1 MVGLER
7 QVGLAGQEGQGSGDW
22 DAGLLGATA
31 VLGALTVILTYPISI
46 HPGSTSLGS
55 DPDVHTF
62 TWTLAWDVHAFTT
75 RPWAIFEA
83 NIFFPYERTLAFSE
97 NLIGSAVLAAP
108 FLWATGNPVLAL
120 NAVSLLSVFL
130 CGLGAY
136 VLGRRVGLG
145 AGAALVCGVIFAFSP
160 ARFFRFAQTHLTA
173 IQWVPFALAALI
185 AYLDGAGRRALWLAA
200 GLFALQA
207 LASGHGAVYLLI
219 AAVLLIAFQLM
230 TGTPIALLQ
239 RVRDLGL
246 AGAALVVPVLLTL
259 PPYLRVQR
267 EHGLRR
273 SLENWAPAAVSF
285 LASPT
290 RLHAWLLS
298 KLATTPVNATASAF
312 MFPGYLPLVL
322 GVIGLAPGRLPVKRR
337 DIWFFAALTILAV
350 LLASGPPLGLWPYV
364 YWLPGFNFIRI
375 PSRFIV
381 LAVLGLAVL
390 AGVGFERLIATR
402 SRRTRLLAAIA
413 AVAMLV
419 AEFWTV
425 PLQVQPYRVE
435 IPSLDRWL
443 DSQPKPFAIAEVPVG
458 PFVRYHST
466 YMLHS
471 MAHWQ
476 RTVHGHSSLLTPL
489 HEQLYDELR
498 SFPDEASVNHL
509 AALGVTYVV
518 VHRDG
523 YAQDEW
529 EDIARRLAG
538 FEGRL
543 TLVHEEAGG
552 RVYRVVK

>member
-1 MVGLER
+1 M
-7 QVGLAGQEGQGSGDW
+7 
-22 DAGLLGATA
+22 A
-31 VLGALTVILTYPISI
+31 VFGALTLILTYPISI
-46 HPGSTSLGS
+46 HPGSSSLGS

-75 RPWAIFEA
+75 RPWAIFDA

-97 NLIGSAVLAAP
+97 NLIDSAVLAAP

-130 CGLGAY
+130 CGVGAY

-145 AGAALVCGVIFAFSP
+145 VGAALVGGVIFAFSP
-160 ARFFRFAQTHLTA
+160 ARFFRFAQTHLRTM
-173 IQWVPFALAALI
+173 QWVPFALAALM

-219 AAVLLIAFQLM
+219 AAVLLIAFRLM
-230 TGTPIALLQ
+230 AGTPIALIQ
-239 RVRDLGL
+239 RVRDGVVGASLLVPLLL
-246 AGAALVVPVLLTL
+246 AV

-267 EHGLRR
+267 ELGLRR

-290 RLHAWLLS
+290 RLHAWLLA
-298 KLATTPVNATASAF
+298 KLTTTPVNATASAF

-322 GVIGLAPGRLPVKRR
+322 GAMALAPARLAVKRR

-375 PSRFIV
+375 PSRFIL

-390 AGVGFERLIATR
+390 AGVGFERLVAMRRLQTR
-402 SRRTRLLAAIA
+402 VLAAIA

-435 IPSLDRWL
+435 IPTLDRWL

-489 HEQLYDELR
+489 HEQLYGELR

-518 VHRDG
+518 VHKDW
-523 YAQDEW
+523 YEPQEW
-529 EDIARRLAG
+529 VKLERGLA
-538 FEGRL
+538 EHTDAL
-543 TLVHEEAGG
+543 TLVHEEASG
-552 RVYRVVK
+552 RIYRLTKRGQPASF